1 MSTGIVDGQ
10 AWLDSLPDELTGQ
23 RRVLAGLLAF
33 CRAAPQVTSL
43 NVGCS
48 LGRGAGDAL
57 SDIDAALGLAA
68 ARGQAGAAQVLA
80 AEADVVAELPAL
92 GPVVDVLRHSISRGD
107 RFVRRVFAQFADG
120 PQLDLAVVAEA
131 EIRRGDAAPDFL
143 AVYQADGALTEDV
156 LAAGNENPSALVAS
170 GEQVREW
177 AFFGW
182 CALIDLAKYLRRGS
196 VWEAHARLGEA
207 RAQIWALW
215 AAATG
220 AIYPWHGLSQVLD
233 QDPEHLP
240 AGIEATVATL
250 DPAALLS
257 AARASATILAR
268 VSTAAAD
275 KYPTDL
281 PAAMAAYVTGVLAG
295 L

>member
-1 MSTGIVDGQ
+1 MGWV
-10 AWLDSLPDELTGQ
+10 DSLPAELAGQ
-23 RRVLAGLLAF
+23 RRVLAGLLEF
-33 CRAAPQVTSL
+33 SVAAPGVTSL

-57 SDIDAALGLAA
+57 SDIDGALGIAA
-68 ARGQAGAAQVLA
+68 ARGQAGAADVLS
-80 AEADVVAELPAL
+80 AEAAWVAELPKL
-92 GPVVDVLRHSISRGD
+92 GPVVDVLGHWISRGD
-107 RFVRRVFAQFADG
+107 RFVRRGFAQFADG

-131 EIRRGDAAPDFL
+131 ATRRGDAAPDSL
-143 AVYQADGALTEDV
+143 AVYQADGALTAEV
-156 LAAGNENPSALVAS
+156 LAAGDENPSALEAT

-196 VWEAHARLGEA
+196 PWEAHARLGET
-207 RAQIWALW
+207 RDQIWALW
-215 AAATG
+215 AAANG
-220 AIYPWHGLSQVLD
+220 AIYPWHGLSQGLD

-250 DPAALLS
+250 DPAALLA

-281 PAAMAAYVTGVLAG
+281 PAAMAAYVTEVLAS

>member
-1 MSTGIVDGQ
+1 MSSGVVDGQ
-10 AWLDSLPDELTGQ
+10 AWLDSLPGELAGQ

-57 SDIDAALGLAA
+57 SDIDAAMGLAA
-68 ARGQAGAAQVLA
+68 ARGEAGATQILA
-80 AEADVVAELPAL
+80 AEAGVVAELPTL
-92 GPVVDVLRHSISRGD
+92 GPVVDVLRHPISRGD
-107 RFVRRVFAQFADG
+107 KFVRRVFAQFADG

-143 AVYQADGALTEDV
+143 AVYQADGALTDDV
-156 LAAGNENPSALVAS
+156 LAASDENPSALVAS

-196 VWEAHARLGEA
+196 LWEAHARLGEA
-207 RAQIWALW
+207 RDQIWALW

-233 QDPEHLP
+233 QDPDQLP
-240 AGIEATVATL
+240 PGIEATVAAL
-250 DPAALLS
+250 DPAGLLA
-257 AARASATILAR
+257 AARASATILTE
-268 VSTAAAD
+268 VSAAAAE
-275 KYPTDL
+275 KYPADL
-281 PAAMAAYVTGVLAG
+281 PAPMARYVTQTLAA

>member
-1 MSTGIVDGQ
+1 MG
-10 AWLDSLPDELTGQ
+10 WLDSLPAELAGQ
-23 RRVLAGLLAF
+23 RRVLAGLLEF
-33 CRAAPQVTSL
+33 SVAAAEVTSL

-68 ARGQAGAAQVLA
+68 ERGRAGAAQILA
-80 AEADVVAELPAL
+80 AEADVVAELPKL
-92 GPVVDVLRHSISRGD
+92 GSVVDVLRHSISRGD
-107 RFVRRVFAQFADG
+107 RFARRVFAQFADG

-143 AVYQADGALTEDV
+143 AVYQADGALTAEV
-156 LAAGNENPSALVAS
+156 LAAGDENPSALVAT

-196 VWEAHARLGEA
+196 RWEAHARLGEA
-207 RAQIWALW
+207 RDQIWSLW

-233 QDPEHLP
+233 QDPEYLP
-240 AGIEATVATL
+240 PGIEATVATL
-250 DPAALLS
+250 DPAALLA
-257 AARASATILAR
+257 AARASATILTQ
-268 VSTAAAD
+268 VSTAAAE

-281 PAAMAAYVTGVLAG
+281 PTAMAAYVTKVLAS
-295 L
+295 LP